1 MSGIIDNDPG
11 DSIGKVVLKN
21 GSTMIF
27 RPITREDT
35 SGWLDFYQR
44 LSADQEC
51 ARLQTMP
58 ANIQGEDA
66 LRCCSIDYVNQYA
79 LVAEVREEGLKRI
92 VGIGRFTR
100 LPDPRTAEIFL
111 NVLTPFQGNGI
122 GDKMIEW
129 LAAAALKQG
138 IDFFETRVPAE
149 NTILLSIFQSYGFH
163 MQQVLEGNVYRI
175 TFPLTNTPQVIEK
188 KLERSSQ
195 ATLKSL
201 EYILKPRSVA
211 VIGASNRL
219 GAVGHLILQSLLMNG
234 FKGSLY
240 PINANYESVM
250 SIKAY
255 PSILNAPGDIDLAVI
270 ATPQSQILNIVD
282 ECGRKKV
289 KGIIIVADGFREKDE
304 NGAILE
310 REMVDIAFGYG
321 MRIIGPNCNG
331 VINTDPDI
339 NLNATFTMI
348 HPAPGN
354 ISFVSQSGALGLG
367 ILQYAISLNIGFANF
382 VSVGNR
388 ADIASTDL
396 MQYWEKDP
404 NTKVILLYLESFDN
418 PEIFSKVSRRVSI
431 QKPILAIKGGSTPE
445 GSRATRS
452 HTGAMATPSII
463 SDALLQEAGIVAV
476 NSISDLFDS
485 AILLANQPVPRG
497 RNTVIVSAGG
507 GPGILTA
514 DACIRNGLKL
524 PEISAETRAKI
535 KAASTRDIN
544 IHNPVDLTAGV
555 SAADFEAVL
564 KILAEDPNYDSIIT
578 ICIPPAGLE
587 VSDVEEA
594 VGKAS
599 EIIRTNHKPLLAC
612 FVGMK
617 QSKGKI
623 AYASFIPY
631 YLFPEEAALALSNA
645 VKYSELKTRPIGTI
659 PQFKDIE
666 KEKAHQL
673 INRILTGSSER
684 PLWISNQD
692 LNELFKYYGI
702 EFAETRVA
710 DTPEKAVLE
719 AENIGFP
726 VVIKLNSATITHK
739 TDVGGVVLD
748 VRTTQQV
755 KDAFSQIKNSLAK
768 IGRQNE
774 MQGVTIQRQINDGVE
789 VIAGASEDILLG
801 HVIMFGMGGI
811 LAELMKD
818 TALRL
823 SPLTDLKAK
832 DLINS
837 VKISRIL
844 NGYRGMPRYD
854 IQSVEELLMRISAL
868 VTDIPQISEIDLNPV
883 KVQVEGQ
890 GYQVIDARIL
900 VK

>member
-1 MSGIIDNDPG
+1 MSGIIDTDLG
-11 DSIGKVVLKN
+11 DFNGKVVLKN

-27 RPITREDT
+27 RPITKEDT
-35 SGWLDFYQR
+35 FAWLDFYHS

-51 ARLQTMP
+51 ARLQRIP
-58 ANIQGEDA
+58 VNIQGEDA

-79 LVAEVREEGLKRI
+79 LVAEVREEGRKRI

-122 GDKMIEW
+122 ADKLIEW
-129 LAAAALKQG
+129 LVAAALKQG
-138 IDFFETRVPAE
+138 IDLFETRVAAE
-149 NTILLSIFQSYGFH
+149 NTVLLSIFQSYGFH
-163 MQQVLEGNVYRI
+163 MQQVLENNLYHI
-175 TFPLTNTPQVIEK
+175 TFPLTTTPQIIDK

-195 ATLKSL
+195 ATLRSL
-201 EYILKPRSVA
+201 EYILRPRSVS
-211 VIGASNRL
+211 VIGASNRP
-219 GAVGHLILQSLLMNG
+219 GAVGGLILKSLLMNG
-234 FKGSLY
+234 FKGLLY
-240 PINANYESVM
+240 PINSNYQNVL
-250 SIKAY
+250 SIQAY
-255 PSILNAPGDIDLAVI
+255 PSILNVPGEVDLAVI
-270 ATPQSQILNIVD
+270 ATPRNQILSLVD

-289 KGIIIVADGFREKDE
+289 KGIIVVADGFREKDE
-304 NGAILE
+304 EGALLE

-331 VINTDPDI
+331 VINTDPEI
-339 NLNATFTMI
+339 KLNATFTLI
-348 HPAPGN
+348 NPEPGN

-367 ILQYAISLNIGFANF
+367 ILQYAINLNIGFANF

-388 ADIASTDL
+388 VDIAPTDL

-404 NTKVILLYLESFDN
+404 RTKVILLYLESFDN

-476 NSISDLFDS
+476 NSISELFDS
-485 AILLANQPVPRG
+485 AILLANQPVPRS

-535 KAASTRDIN
+535 KSVSKRDIN
-544 IHNPVDLTAGV
+544 INNPVDLTAGV
-555 SAADFEAVL
+555 SAGDFEAVL
-564 KILAEDPNYDSIIT
+564 EILAEDTAYDSIIT

-594 VGKAS
+594 LGKAS
-599 EIIRTNHKPLLAC
+599 GIIRKNNKPLLAC

-617 QSKGKI
+617 QSKGKMFENN
-623 AYASFIPY
+623 FIPY
-631 YLFPEEAALALSNA
+631 YLFPEEAVLALSNA
-645 VKYSELKTRPIGTI
+645 VKYNELKNQRIGII
-659 PQFKDIE
+659 PEFRDIE
-666 KEKAHQL
+666 KGKAQQL
-673 INRILTGSSER
+673 INRILTGSRER
-684 PLWISNQD
+684 PLWISYPD
-692 LNELFKYYGI
+692 VNELLKCYGI
-702 EFAETRVA
+702 RFVETRVA
-710 DTPEKAVLE
+710 DTLDKAAIAAEK
-719 AENIGFP
+719 IGFP
-726 VVIKLNSATITHK
+726 VVIKLNSPSITHK

-748 VRTTQQV
+748 VTTTQQV
-755 KDAFSQIKNSLAK
+755 KDAFSQIENNLVK

-774 MQGVTIQRQINDGVE
+774 MQGVIIQHQIKDGVE
-789 VIAGASEDILLG
+789 IIAGSSEDILLG
-801 HVIMFGMGGI
+801 HVVMFGMGGI
-811 LAELMKD
+811 QAELMKD

-837 VKISRIL
+837 VKITKIL
-844 NGYRGMPRYD
+844 NGYRGMPRFD
-854 IQSVEELLMRISAL
+854 TQSIEELLLRISAL
-868 VTDIPQISEIDLNPV
+868 VSDIPQISEIDLNPV
-883 KVQVEGQ
+883 KVQIEGH
-890 GYQVIDARIL
+890 GYQVIDGRIL
-900 VK
+900 VR